1 MLKVPDWIMVVL
13 VAKKP
18 NGLRLELHT
27 TLDCASQNQDLPT
40 PWNVKVKTVEKLK
53 AMHFT
58 YCKKVHELVNCYK
71 IF

>member
-1 MLKVPDWIMVVL
+1 MVAL

-40 PWNVKVKTVEKLK
+40 PWNVKVKIVEKLK
-53 AMHFT
+53 SNAFLLLQ
-58 YCKKVHELVNCYK
+58 ESS
-71 IF
+71 